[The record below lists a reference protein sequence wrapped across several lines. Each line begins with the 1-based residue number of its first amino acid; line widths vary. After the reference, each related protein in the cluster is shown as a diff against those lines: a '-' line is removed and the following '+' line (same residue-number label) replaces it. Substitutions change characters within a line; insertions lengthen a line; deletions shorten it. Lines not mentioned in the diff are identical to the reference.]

1 MNKLMGFF
9 ELRDSELPTIPWR
22 EYTGTEVL
30 RPDLLWTVRSA
41 VYQGGD
47 QNLPRKVG
55 VTAEEAEIFARGL
68 CSRMKDT
75 GMVVYYPYFIA
86 NKSGTLNVFQD
97 RAIIEAVPR
106 DLWNLVTYSDRAVTY
121 EFSEEGVAVD
131 GDRAFLLEEELAQ
144 IMRGLPTIRK
154 NFRDELLEGKSVL
167 LEWSLAQNSDVDR
180 RPVGEEF
187 LVFYEMRT
195 V

>member
-9 ELRDSELPTIPWR
+9 ELRDSGLPTIPWR

-30 RPDLLWTVRSA
+30 QPDLLWTVRSA
-41 VYQGGD
+41 VYRGSD
-47 QNLPRKVG
+47 QNLPRVVG
-55 VTAEEAEIFARGL
+55 VTAEEAETFARDL
-68 CSRMKDT
+68 RDRLKDA

-97 RAIIEAVPR
+97 RAIIEAVPK
-106 DLWNLVTYSDRAVTY
+106 DLWNLVTYSDRTVTY
-121 EFSEEGVAVD
+121 EFSKEGVMAD
-131 GDRAFLLEEELAQ
+131 GDRTFLSEEELSQ
-144 IMRGLPTIRK
+144 ITKGIPTIRK
-154 NFRDELLEGKSVL
+154 SFRDELLEGKSVL
-167 LEWSLAQNSDVDR
+167 LEWSLAQNSDLDS

-195 V
+195 I

>member
-9 ELRDSELPTIPWR
+9 ELRDSSLPTIPWQ
-22 EYTGTEVL
+22 EYTGTETL

-41 VYQGGD
+41 VYRGAD

-55 VTAEEAEIFARGL
+55 VKAEEAEIFAKGL
-68 CSRMKDT
+68 RDRLKDA
-75 GMVVYYPYFIA
+75 GMVIYYPYFIA
-86 NKSGTLNVFQD
+86 NKSGTLNVFRD
-97 RAIIEAVPR
+97 RAIIEAVSR

-121 EFSEEGVAVD
+121 EFSEKGITAD
-131 GDRAFLLEEELAQ
+131 GDRTFLSEEELTQ
-144 IMRGLPTIRK
+144 ITREIPTIRK
-154 NFRDELLEGKSVL
+154 NFRNELLEGKSIL
-167 LEWSLAQNSDVDR
+167 LEWSLAQNSNVNG
-180 RPVGEEF
+180 RPEGEEF